1 MIGRLLVVLTTL
13 FVTDGMTARA
23 HHSLASID
31 DETTT
36 VNEGTH
42 PSLARAQAPVPAMP
56 AKPDSPEVQALI
68 AKAKTTGGAMWATE
82 AHFFCEAPR
91 ANSASDPVI
100 VPTKIFDNVYA
111 IGNVG
116 TTVYVVQTSDGLL
129 MIDSMGAAQ
138 VETDLLPGFRKLGL
152 DPAQV
157 KIIVAGHGHADH
169 VGGSPYMQNRFG
181 SKVYV
186 SAADWN
192 VIENPPAG
200 RQGAPPQVWP
210 KRDQVLTEGQPVILG
225 DLRVMPVAIP
235 GHTPGSMGFIFP
247 VKDNGRTHMAAL
259 YGGTVLTPGPI
270 SDEGLAT
277 YLKSVAHFKE
287 ETTRAKVDVEI
298 QNHPLMDPIQLKL
311 DKLAAR
317 RPGDPNPFV
326 VGQEN
331 YQKFLDVM
339 SLCTQVNIARRK

>member
-1 MIGRLLVVLTTL
+1 MSLKKLACLMIFAAALPAFAQT
-13 FVTDGMTARA
+13 
-23 HHSLASID
+23 
-31 DETTT
+31 
-36 VNEGTH
+36 
-42 PSLARAQAPVPAMP
+42 QAPAPA
-56 AKPDSPEVQALI
+56 AKPDSSEVKALI
-68 AKAKTTGGAMWATE
+68 EKAKQTGGSMWAGE
-82 AHFFCEAPR
+82 VHFFCEAPR
-91 ANSASDPVI
+91 ANSATDPVI

-111 IGNVG
+111 IGNSG
-116 TTVYVVQTSDGLL
+116 TTVYVIQSSDGLL
-129 MIDSMGAAQ
+129 MIDSLGAAQ
-138 VETDLLPGFRKLGL
+138 VDTLLLPGFQKLGL

-157 KIIVAGHGHADH
+157 KIIIAGHGHADH
-169 VGGSPYMQNRFG
+169 VGGSRYMQDRFG

-192 VIENPPAG
+192 LIENPPAPRG
-200 RQGAPPQVWP
+200 GGAPAAQPQVWP
-210 KRDQVLTEGQPVILG
+210 KRDQVLTEGQPVVLG
-225 DLRVMPVAIP
+225 DLKVTPVAIP

-247 VKDNGRTHMAAL
+247 VKDSGRTHMAAL
-259 YGGTVLTPGPI
+259 YGGTILTPGPI

-277 YLKSVAHFKE
+277 YLKSVAHFRE
-287 ETTRAKVDVEI
+287 ETTKANVDVEI
-298 QNHPLMDPIQLKL
+298 QNHPLMDPIQVKL

>member
-1 MIGRLLVVLTTL
+1 VPPLIYTIPPTSPLHYVTYVRVYSSTPTTVLVGYTSGYYGTVLTS
-13 FVTDGMTARA
+13 DG
-23 HHSLASID
+23 
-31 DETTT
+31 
-36 VNEGTH
+36 VVVYGTGYTY
-42 PSLARAQAPVPAMP
+42 PA
-56 AKPDSPEVQALI
+56 
-68 AKAKTTGGAMWATE
+68 
-82 AHFFCEAPR
+82 
-91 ANSASDPVI
+91 
-100 VPTKIFDNVYA
+100 Y
-111 IGNVG
+111 VG

-157 KIIVAGHGHADH
+157 KIIIAGHGHADH
-169 VGGSPYMQNRFG
+169 VGGSRYMQEHFG
-181 SKVYV
+181 SKVYI

-192 VIENPPAG
+192 LIENPPAARG
-200 RQGAPPQVWP
+200 GGAPAPPQVWP
-210 KRDQVLTEGQPVILG
+210 KHDQVLTEGQPVVLG
-225 DLRVMPVAIP
+225 DLKVMPVAIP

-259 YGGTVLTPGPI
+259 YGGTVLTPGII

-277 YLKSVAHFKE
+277 YLKSVAHFRE
-287 ETTRAKVDVEI
+287 ETTKAKVDVEI
-298 QNHPLMDPIQLKL
+298 QNHPLMDPIQAKL

-317 RPGDPNPFV
+317 RTGDPNPFV